1 MLLASALKLV
11 DSINLV
17 PFDPKKVKSVTEE
30 MLAKSLSSTTL
41 SAVNTLTLPDP

>member
-17 PFDPKKVKSVTEE
+17 PFDPKNVKSVTDVT
-30 MLAKSLSSTTL
+30 LAKSLSSTTV
-41 SAVNTLTLPDP
+41 SAVKTLTPPEP